1 MAKKVTGFIKLQIQA
16 GQANPA
22 PPVGPALGQQGVN
35 IMDFCKSFNA
45 KTQDKAGDVIPVE
58 ITVYADRSFTFITKT
73 PPASSLILKSANI
86 QKEKTPVNDLN
97 NKELEDK
104 VDRLESLILELA
116 KNVQEIPQTTT
127 VQPEPETQQIT
138 LSNDE
143 AYELIL
149 SINQIIVNI
158 DQQQIRNKNI
168 QKLQNQYLFF
178 NEEKF
183 KELLTIPDYTY
194 SLQQLQINEN
204 TYVQNEFMKQN
215 NFQWLKRIIENI
227 FEIQIT
233 KNSLEPLPSFIDAMY
248 NRQYTKAIIEYEK
261 LNPNQKIFFKSSYEL
276 AQIYSDNQIFLENM
290 I

>member
-1 MAKKVTGFIKLQIQA
+1 MSENQKNDSK
-16 GQANPA
+16 
-22 PPVGPALGQQGVN
+22 
-35 IMDFCKSFNA
+35 KSFLQRNLFLIVIFLIIMTVA
-45 KTQDKAGDVIPVE
+45 VGYLYRNNLLIFDQVQISKLNQETQSPNVQKE
-58 ITVYADRSFTFITKT
+58 ITS
-73 PPASSLILKSANI
+73 
-86 QKEKTPVNDLN
+86 VNDLN
-97 NKELEDK
+97 NKELKDK

-116 KNVQEIPQTTT
+116 KNVQEIPQTT
-127 VQPEPETQQIT
+127 VVEPEPQQIT

-233 KNSLEPLPSFIDAMY
+233 KNSLEPLPSFINAMY

-261 LNPNQKIFFKSSYEL
+261 LNPNQKIIFKSSYEL
-276 AQIYSDNQIFLENM
+276 AQIYNDNQIFLENM